1 MIRRMGGTERDW
13 ETVLALPGPVSQ
25 IAPAKSLRGTVIAT
39 SLGMAREH
47 GFEAK
52 YFDHLAA
59 EYHGIVREVQP
70 LSWVPMEVVIPH
82 YRAMAYVFP
91 GTERQI
97 ENGRVS
103 SERTQNAYLR
113 TVVRALQ
120 ATGHVTPLTGL
131 KRLPA
136 IFGRMLNGGG
146 GVAVYG
152 IGPKDA
158 RIELVNYPLLEVAYV
173 RNGWQGMFESALS
186 LMSRRVVV
194 KQDAKYRG
202 VHNAAYVVSWV

>member
-1 MIRRMGGTERDW
+1 MAGTESNW

-25 IAPAKSLRGTVIAT
+25 IPPAKALRGTVIAT

-52 YFDHLAA
+52 YFDHLPSELHAA
-59 EYHGIVREVQP
+59 VRDLQAA
-70 LSWVPMEVVIPH
+70 SWVPMEVVVPH
-82 YRAMAYVFP
+82 YRAMSHVFP
-91 GTERQI
+91 SSEQQV

-103 SERTQNAYLR
+103 SERTQNAYIR

-120 ATGHVTPLTGL
+120 ATGQVSPLTGL

-136 IFGRMLNGGG
+136 VFGRMLNGGG
-146 GVAVYG
+146 AAAVYS

-173 RNGWQGMFESALS
+173 RNGWQGMFESGLS

-194 KQDAKYRG
+194 KQDPKFRG
-202 VHNAAYVVSWV
+202 VHNTAYVVSWV